1 MYKRYSKDSL
11 DKNID
16 VYIHDPN
23 ICLDIGMI
31 GDADK
36 FFMFKQ
42 NVPSDVWHVK
52 HNLDK
57 YPSVTVVD
65 SAENVVVGEVTY
77 VDNNNLIIHFTS
89 AFSGKA
95 YMN

>member
-1 MYKRYSKDSL
+1 MYKKYSKDSL
-11 DKNID
+11 DKKID

-23 ICLDIGMI
+23 ICLDIGML

-36 FFMFKQ
+36 FYMFQ
-42 NVPSDVWHVK
+42 QRVPASVWYVK

-65 SAENVVVGEVTY
+65 SGENVVIGEVTY
-77 VDNNNLIIHFTS
+77 VDNNNLIISFT
-89 AFSGKA
+89 AEFSGKA